1 MCMWNDYLR
10 GDSGFASPNM
20 YDRNDA
26 MGKLM
31 EQGETK
37 VFQYEENTNE

>member
-1 MCMWNDYLR
+1 MFFEEK
-10 GDSGFASPNM
+10 SF
-20 YDRNDA
+20 DRNEA